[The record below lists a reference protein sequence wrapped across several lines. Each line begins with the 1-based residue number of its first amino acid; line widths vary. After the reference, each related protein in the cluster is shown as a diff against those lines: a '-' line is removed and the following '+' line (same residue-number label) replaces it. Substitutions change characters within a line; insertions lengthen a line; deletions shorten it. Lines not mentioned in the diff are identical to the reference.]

1 MLHPKLMGHDM
12 RVMISAGASCAY
24 ITTFLKTHA
33 TWIVMFGTGGAL
45 KAQGTVSSL
54 RWVSSVH
61 TPTRVPQEYKIVAL
75 LMPGGWM
82 CIDFGVPSCTSRQI
96 AWRWANTCAYGH
108 TCGASKSAAWGFH
121 RVNATNVKVPRPA
134 TANESVD
141 DTCQFTSKMWCIMI
155 AMMNWF
161 HSYLHQD
168 MHIYIYIYWIFEFVI
183 FFICSVRV
191 SISLNALVKRTNK
204 YIKMVEAT
212 SLVALNLS
220 LTMRR

>member
-1 MLHPKLMGHDM
+1 M

-134 TANESVD
+134 TANQSVD

-155 AMMNWF
+155 AMMKWF

-168 MHIYIYIYWIFEFVI
+168 MHIYIYIEFDLSFF
-183 FFICSVRV
+183 FFIFSVRV